1 VSAEDVVGTM
11 SPEAQLDG
19 FLAKFAPEVEARARA
34 ALERMRARL
43 PGAVQL
49 VYDNYNALA
58 IAFGAN
64 EKLSGVVFSIALYP
78 RWVSLFFARGT
89 ELPDPGGLLQ
99 GTGKGIRHI
108 VLKDMALFDDPA
120 VEALIAESLVR
131 ATPPIDPAK
140 PGRLIVKS
148 VSAKQRPRRPTG

>member
-1 VSAEDVVGTM
+1 M
-11 SPEAQLDG
+11 SEAARLDG
-19 FLAKFAPEVEARARA
+19 FLAKFTPDVEARARA
-34 ALERMRARL
+34 ALTRMRARL

-89 ELPDPGGLLQ
+89 ELPDPHGLLR

-108 VLKDMALFDDPA
+108 VLKDVALFDDPA
-120 VEALIAESLVR
+120 VEALIAEALKR
-131 ATPPIDPAK
+131 ATPPIDPAG

-148 VSAKQRPRRPTG
+148 VSAKQRPRRPA

>member
-1 VSAEDVVGTM
+1 M
-11 SPEAQLDG
+11 SPEAELDG
-19 FLAKFAPEVEARARA
+19 FLAKFTPEVEAQARA

-64 EKLSGVVFSIALYP
+64 EKLSGVVFSITLYP

-89 ELPDPGGLLQ
+89 ELSDPSGLLQ
-99 GTGKGIRHI
+99 GAGKGIRHI
-108 VLKDMALFDDPA
+108 VLKDIALFDDPA
-120 VEALIAESLVR
+120 VEALIAESLAR
-131 ATPPIDPAK
+131 ATPPIDPTK

-148 VSAKQRPRRPTG
+148 VSAKRRPRRPNA